1 MIPKTIHYCW
11 FGRNPLPPLAIKCIE
26 SWKKHFP
33 EYEII
38 EWNEDNFDINII
50 PYTKEAYEA
59 KRYAF
64 VSDYARFWILYH
76 YGGLYFDTDVE
87 VIKNMDDIIERG
99 PFMGCEKDAT
109 DTSVASVAPGLGLGV
124 CSHLSFY
131 KEMLDLYSTLNFRKA
146 DGKLNLKTI
155 VEYTTEV
162 LLKHGLKLSNEIQFI
177 EGIYIY
183 PNVFFSPINLITKRL
198 HITSDTRS
206 IHHFA
211 ASWVE
216 PTFRKKIKLI
226 IQKIIPENILLIYNK
241 LKHRNK

>member
-1 MIPKTIHYCW
+1 MKE
-11 FGRNPLPPLAIKCIE
+11 NQEALV
-26 SWKKHFP
+26 SWGCDLEKK
-33 EYEII
+33 
-38 EWNEDNFDINII
+38 
-50 PYTKEAYEA
+50 
-59 KRYAF
+59 YAF

-131 KEMLDLYSTLNFRKA
+131 KEMLELYGTLNFRKV

-155 VEYTTEV
+155 VEYTTEILV
-162 LLKHGLKLSNEIQFI
+162 KYGLQPNKGIQYVA
-177 EGIYIY
+177 EMWIY
-183 PNVFFSPINLITKRL
+183 PVEYFCPIHIENNLKVMNITPKTL
-198 HITSDTRS
+198 T

-211 ASWVE
+211 ATWKPRSSELLSKVKWWIASQIGGENLEKIIVMLGL
-216 PTFRKKIKLI
+216 RKIK
-226 IQKIIPENILLIYNK
+226 NK
-241 LKHRNK
+241 K